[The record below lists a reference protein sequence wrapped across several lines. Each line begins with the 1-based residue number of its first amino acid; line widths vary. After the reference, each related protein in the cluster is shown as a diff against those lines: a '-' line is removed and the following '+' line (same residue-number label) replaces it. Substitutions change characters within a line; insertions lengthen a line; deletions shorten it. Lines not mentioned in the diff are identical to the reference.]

1 MRVYNVIQFIP
12 LHADSDRFAAT
23 ASPAKAP
30 INCHEEEKEKKK
42 GLSSSG
48 VCLHC
53 CVPFRRVLEMAYSHI
68 RLSPM
73 FLGFINQ
80 SSPKE
85 KIKKVIKYNRGSH
98 LTEKVISCN

>member
-1 MRVYNVIQFIP
+1 MQIQI
-12 LHADSDRFAAT
+12 HRFAAT

-30 INCHEEEKEKKK
+30 ISCHEEEKEKKK

-53 CVPFRRVLEMAYSHI
+53 IRRVLEMAYSPI
-68 RLSPM
+68 RLSPR
-73 FLGFINQ
+73 FSGFINQ

-85 KIKKVIKYNRGSH
+85 KEIRRVIKYNRGSH
-98 LTEKVISCN
+98 LTEKVVAK